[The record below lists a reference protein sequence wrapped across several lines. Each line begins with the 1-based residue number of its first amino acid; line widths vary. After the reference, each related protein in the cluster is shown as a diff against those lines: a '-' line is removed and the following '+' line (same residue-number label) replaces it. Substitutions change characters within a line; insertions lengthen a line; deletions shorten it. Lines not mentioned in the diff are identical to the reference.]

1 MTVEDRGAGETGEV
15 AVEIETEIG
24 IEIET
29 DDPTVARKDL
39 VGTAEWKKDRGR
51 RPKITGA
58 YPEASKLRGILGLWG
73 GPHWPPLETD
83 MTANRARCRQF
94 LG

>member
-1 MTVEDRGAGETGEV
+1 MVDRSGGAIAARTLEDRGVRLRPGQDRGDRIRRKAEEGAIVEDRGVEETGEV

-39 VGTAEWKKDRGR
+39 VGTAE
-51 RPKITGA
+51 
-58 YPEASKLRGILGLWG
+58 
-73 GPHWPPLETD
+73 
-83 MTANRARCRQF
+83 
-94 LG
+94 